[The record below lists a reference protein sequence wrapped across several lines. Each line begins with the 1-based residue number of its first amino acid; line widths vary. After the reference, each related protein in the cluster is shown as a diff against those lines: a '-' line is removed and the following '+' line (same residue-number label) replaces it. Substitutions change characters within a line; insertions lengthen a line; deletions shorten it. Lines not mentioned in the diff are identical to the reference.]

1 MKTLITALA
10 LAALIAVP
18 AFAQSAAAAPK
29 ARRDSDQS
37 RARRDSR
44 DSDQS
49 RARRDSNGSWQCYPY
64 CDGGTYEG
72 RPVREWMKPDR
83 W

>member
-1 MKTLITALA
+1 MKTLIPALA

-29 ARRDSDQS
+29 ARRDFDQS
-37 RARRDSR
+37 QVRR

-49 RARRDSNGSWQCYPY
+49 RTRRDSNGSWQCYPY

-72 RPVREWMKPDR
+72 RPVREWLRPGR